1 VNRGIRV
8 FFVVALYALLGVG
21 LSWAQDDPGAPPTA
35 QQGAGGRGEWQN
47 GPRPILGKITAIHDG
62 SLEITGPDGQAVTV
76 KLTPQT
82 EFRKD
87 RQPAKISDFK
97 VGDMVAV
104 RGDKNADNTVT
115 AKMVNTRT
123 QAMGGPG
130 SRPGV
135 GGMGSPGTLGKD
147 YVAGEVK
154 SIDPPKITVLRTD
167 GVTQTIELNEETSL
181 RRGRDSI
188 TMADLKV
195 GDHIMARGAAQ
206 NDAFVPRGVQVM
218 NTEQWQRTQQW
229 LSQGSAG
236 AQPQSGSGGA
246 ATKPNT
252 PEATA
257 PKPQE

>member
-1 VNRGIRV
+1 MNRGIRV

-21 LSWAQDDPGAPPTA
+21 VSWAQDDPGAPPA
-35 QQGAGGRGEWQN
+35 QQAPDGRGGQWQS
-47 GPRPILGKITAIHDG
+47 GQRPIFGKITAIHDG
-62 SLEITGPDGQAVTV
+62 SLEITNPDGQAVTV
-76 KLTPQT
+76 KLTPET

-87 RQPAKISDFK
+87 RQAAKISDFK

-115 AKMVNTRT
+115 AKMVNVRT
-123 QAMGGPG
+123 QGMGGPEG
-130 SRPGV
+130 RRS
-135 GGMGSPGTLGKD
+135 GGMMGTPGTLGKD

-154 SIDPPKITVLRTD
+154 SLDPPKMTVLRTD
-167 GVTQTIELNEETSL
+167 GVTQTLELNEETSL

-188 TMADLKV
+188 TMADIKV

-206 NDAFVPRGVQVM
+206 NDTFVPRGVMVM
-218 NTEQWQRTQQW
+218 NAEQWQRMQQW
-229 LSQGSAG
+229 LSQAPTGQ
-236 AQPQSGSGGA
+236 QPQSGGA
-246 ATKPNT
+246 ASKSNG